1 VLACRWLNTWLL
13 DMAIFHLHAETGTR
27 DGGQSA
33 AAKHDYLARRGDY
46 SRQPDKLVHL
56 VSVNMPAWAVPR
68 PRIYWEAADVH
79 ERKNG
84 RLYKEIEAALPL
96 ELTHQQRVDLAERFA
111 RQIAAVSGGDLP
123 FTLALHE
130 GKPKRNGAPGNPHFH
145 LEISERVNDG
155 HDRDAATWFKRAAV
169 GKGKKPSDGG
179 ASKTDQL
186 KPKQWLEDTR
196 ALWATMC
203 NQALQEAGHQARI
216 DHRSLA
222 AQCVDRAP
230 QIHLGP
236 AAFGLELRTG
246 QASRRRL
253 EREKQAAEDLA
264 VSQALT
270 KVVAQAQADADA
282 AMEQARRMQQT
293 LRAMELATAPTWAE
307 SIDGLDLTAPLP
319 FPDTRPSA
327 GPYQAK
333 ALPSG
338 VVLHL
343 RMPSDQVAFVERQ
356 DRIRMAESDSMR
368 ADSVAEALKVGCA
381 KWGEI
386 RITGTNAFRR
396 LAIDQAVQLKL
407 HEQLA
412 GLTAEDLAH
421 LATSARRH
429 GVVLPS

>member
-1 VLACRWLNTWLL
+1 V
-13 DMAIFHLHAETGTR
+13 AIYHLSAKTGTR
-27 DGGQSA
+27 AGGQSA
-33 AAKHDYLARRGDY
+33 SAKFDYLARRGKY
-46 SRQPDKLVHL
+46 SRQDDKLVHL
-56 VSVNMPAWAVPR
+56 VSGNMPAWAQRKPAA
-68 PRIYWEAADVH
+68 YWRAADQH
-79 ERKNG
+79 ERANA
-84 RLYKEIEAALPL
+84 RLFKELDVALPN
-96 ELTHQQRVDLAERFA
+96 ELTHEQRVQLAEAFA
-111 RQIAAVSGGDLP
+111 IRVATVSAGPLP

-130 GKPKRNGAPGNPHFH
+130 GAAKQPGEAGNPHLH
-145 LEISERVNDG
+145 LAMSERVNDG
-155 HDRDAATWFKRAAV
+155 HDRDSSTWFKRSAV
-169 GKGKKPSDGG
+169 GKGKLPSDGG

-203 NQALQEAGHQARI
+203 NEALQKAGHQARI

-253 EREKQAAEDLA
+253 EKEKQAAEDLA
-264 VSQALT
+264 VSQALK

-327 GPYQAK
+327 GPYLAK

-343 RMPSDQVAFVERQ
+343 RMPADQVAFVERQ
-356 DRIRMAESDSMR
+356 NRIRMAITDALDPE
-368 ADSVAEALKVGCA
+368 SVAQAVEVACA
-381 KWGEI
+381 KWG
-386 RITGTNAFRR
+386 RIAVTGSTEFRR
-396 LAIDQAVQLKL
+396 LVVEQALHLGLLNQLD
-407 HEQLA
+407 
-412 GLTAEDLAH
+412 GLTNVDQQYLSA
-421 LATSARRH
+421 ATKRPR
-429 GVVLPS
+429 GPQ